1 MLGLSLFHRILFFIF
16 LDADRV
22 LYTYIEKCPAAGP
35 RAHRCTL
42 CGKTSADKS
51 NLRKHVENIHF
62 PGTFIYT
69 CRHCGETCNSRNQL
83 NNHISRFH
91 PGRSK

>member
-1 MLGLSLFHRILFFIF
+1 LLFP
-16 LDADRV
+16 DGSWN
-22 LYTYIEKCPAAGP
+22 LYAYIEKEPLSGA
-35 RAHRCTL
+35 RQYRCTV
-42 CGKTSADKS
+42 CGKLGNDKS

-62 PGTFIYT
+62 PGTFTYT

-91 PGRSK
+91 PGRNK